1 MDPDGVPCFCADE
14 LSLLGHDKLGH
25 QLAGALA
32 RAGWLSRDTAGLAA
46 LTDDQLLALPPVGRV
61 ALARFRAVY
70 GGRPSGRRSAR
81 ARRRGDTPQTGARC
95 GCPPGL
101 LELGHDQ
108 LGHRTSYLLAR
119 AGLLKLDAVT
129 VARMTDHELLQLR
142 GLGSTGLA
150 RVREQLPARRGVD
163 LRAACSG

>member
-1 MDPDGVPCFCADE
+1 M
-14 LSLLGHDKLGH
+14 LGHDKLGH

-32 RAGWLSRDTAGLAA
+32 RAGSLGRDVDGLAA
-46 LTDDQLLALPPVGRV
+46 LTDDQLLAPPSVGRV

-70 GGRPSGRRSAR
+70 GGRPPGRRSAGT
-81 ARRRGDTPQTGARC
+81 RRRSVAPQSDGPC
-95 GCPPGL
+95 GCSAGL

-119 AGLLKLDAVT
+119 AGLLSTDTVT
-129 VARMTDHELLQLR
+129 VVRMTDRELLWLR

-150 RVREQLPARRGVD
+150 PGPRAAAGTPGRGPARGLQRMT
-163 LRAACSG
+163 